1 MNRFGGRLANHQY
14 LFTNSQRLDF
24 TSSVVYHDPAM
35 KLSVSILSSDFTRF
49 GEQIAECEAGGAD
62 WIHLDVMDGHF
73 VPNITFGPV
82 LVEAARRATRL
93 PLDVHLM
100 IEAPERYIG
109 AFAQAGADRMTVH
122 VEACRHLHRTVQ
134 QIKELGKGVGVAIN
148 PATPATA
155 VSEILNDVDLVLAMT
170 VNPGFSGQVFIPGVV
185 GKVRQ
190 LRQAATAAQRAVAL
204 DIQVDG
210 GIDPDT
216 APVVVEAGAS
226 VLVAATAV
234 FKSGRP
240 IAESIARLRQS
251 VGHLA

>member
-1 MNRFGGRLANHQY
+1 
-14 LFTNSQRLDF
+14 
-24 TSSVVYHDPAM
+24 M
-35 KLSVSILSSDFTRF
+35 KISVSILSSDFTRF

-73 VPNITFGPV
+73 VPNITLGPV
-82 LVEAARRATRL
+82 IVAAARRATRL

-100 IEAPERYIG
+100 IEEPERYVG

-134 QIKELGKGVGVAIN
+134 QIRELGKGVGVAIN
-148 PATPATA
+148 PATPAGA

-170 VNPGFSGQVFIPGVV
+170 VNPGFSGQVFIPSVI

-190 LRQAATAAQRAVAL
+190 LRKWAAAADRRPGQPL
-204 DIQVDG
+204 DVQVDG
-210 GIDPDT
+210 GIDPET
-216 APVVVEAGAS
+216 APLVVEAGAS

-234 FKSGRP
+234 FKTGRP
-240 IAESIARLRQS
+240 IGEAIARLRAS
-251 VGHLA
+251 VSAPARPAA

>member
-1 MNRFGGRLANHQY
+1 
-14 LFTNSQRLDF
+14 
-24 TSSVVYHDPAM
+24 M

-62 WIHLDVMDGHF
+62 WIHLDIMDGHF

-109 AFAQAGADRMTVH
+109 AFAQAGADRLTVH

-148 PATPATA
+148 PGTPAA
-155 VSEILNDVDLVLAMT
+155 VLSEILTDVDLVLAMT
-170 VNPGFSGQVFIPGVV
+170 VNPGFSGQVFIPSVV

-210 GIDPDT
+210 GIDTDT
-216 APVVVEAGAS
+216 APVAAAAGAN

-234 FKSGRP
+234 FKTGRP
-240 IAESIARLRQS
+240 IADAIARLRQS
-251 VGHLA
+251 VAAYAA

>member
-1 MNRFGGRLANHQY
+1 
-14 LFTNSQRLDF
+14 
-24 TSSVVYHDPAM
+24 M
-35 KLSVSILSSDFTRF
+35 KISVSILSSDFTRF

-73 VPNITFGPV
+73 VPNITLGPV
-82 LVEAARRATRL
+82 IVEAARRATHL

-100 IEAPERYIG
+100 IEEPDRYLG
-109 AFAQAGADRMTVH
+109 AFARAGADRMTVH

-134 QIKELGKGVGVAIN
+134 QIRELGKGVGVAIN
-148 PATPATA
+148 PATPAAA

-170 VNPGFSGQVFIPGVV
+170 VNPGFSGQVFIPGVA

-190 LRQAATAAQRAVAL
+190 LRQWADAATDRKSEL

-216 APVVVEAGAS
+216 APLVVEAGAS

-234 FKSGRP
+234 FKTGRP

-251 VGHLA
+251 VAAPA